1 MPGASGL
8 TAKSAAARSFISP
21 FPYLT
26 TSALLAALRRP
37 PLAAQDAARYEAR
50 QAETP
55 RPLCFTLHSQSF
67 HHGLIVSVTDF
78 RYQRRCE
85 FPSNFRTEGHVMA
98 SSSAGLTE
106 AVLYDA
112 LVNYLVSM
120 ARTVEGAM
128 NRALDALIS
137 HDSSR
142 TSALPSEVFLLEPR
156 INEMEIVIDEHAIRL
171 LRRGSFSDDEMRLI
185 VAALK
190 ITNDLERIGD
200 LAVNLAQ
207 GAVTLREMP
216 DARLPEELAPMAI
229 AVRAMVSKSLGAL
242 IFRNV
247 EMATQVLES
256 DDVVDQYRDRI
267 FENLLAGMTQQATFV
282 SPGLQFILATRHL
295 ERIADHA
302 TNIAEDII
310 FWVRGLDVRHGRGL
324 SLRPE
329 RSEGQ
334 SDSEFADQAAE
345 GAGTFA
351 SPETT
356 DVIENSHAFDASVT
370 PACDTERA

>member
-1 MPGASGL
+1 MES
-8 TAKSAAARSFISP
+8 TA
-21 FPYLT
+21 
-26 TSALLAALRRP
+26 
-37 PLAAQDAARYEAR
+37 
-50 QAETP
+50 
-55 RPLCFTLHSQSF
+55 
-67 HHGLIVSVTDF
+67 
-78 RYQRRCE
+78 
-85 FPSNFRTEGHVMA
+85 GH
-98 SSSAGLTE
+98 TE
-106 AVLYDA
+106 AVLYDT
-112 LVNYLVSM
+112 LMNYLVSM

-128 NRALDALIS
+128 NRALDALVS
-137 HDSSR
+137 PDSPR
-142 TSALPSEVFLLEPR
+142 TAALPGEVFLLEPR

-200 LAVNLAQ
+200 IAVNLAER
-207 GAVTLREMP
+207 VISLREMP
-216 DARLPEELAPMAI
+216 GAEIPEELAPMAS

-267 FENLLAGMTQQATFV
+267 FEQLLQRMMLKTELV
-282 SPGLQFILATRHL
+282 SPGLQYILATRHL

-324 SLRPE
+324 TARPE
-329 RSEGQ
+329 SSE
-334 SDSEFADQAAE
+334 S
-345 GAGTFA
+345 
-351 SPETT
+351 T
-356 DVIENSHAFDASVT
+356 DTVTKSITQNSHSLHSDVT
-370 PACDTERA
+370 AACDTQPV

>member
-1 MPGASGL
+1 
-8 TAKSAAARSFISP
+8 
-21 FPYLT
+21 
-26 TSALLAALRRP
+26 
-37 PLAAQDAARYEAR
+37 
-50 QAETP
+50 
-55 RPLCFTLHSQSF
+55 
-67 HHGLIVSVTDF
+67 
-78 RYQRRCE
+78 
-85 FPSNFRTEGHVMA
+85 MA
-98 SSSAGLTE
+98 STAAGLSE
-106 AVLYDA
+106 AVLYDT

-345 GAGTFA
+345 GAGALA
-351 SPETT
+351 SPETA

>member
-1 MPGASGL
+1 MS
-8 TAKSAAARSFISP
+8 
-21 FPYLT
+21 
-26 TSALLAALRRP
+26 
-37 PLAAQDAARYEAR
+37 
-50 QAETP
+50 
-55 RPLCFTLHSQSF
+55 
-67 HHGLIVSVTDF
+67 
-78 RYQRRCE
+78 
-85 FPSNFRTEGHVMA
+85 

-137 HDSSR
+137 LDASR
-142 TSALPSEVFLLEPR
+142 TSNLPGEVFLLEPR

-207 GAVTLREMP
+207 GAVSLREMP
-216 DARLPEELAPMAI
+216 GARVPEELAPMAV

-324 SLRPE
+324 TMRPDRPGE
-329 RSEGQ
+329 QDNCGTVSQ
-334 SDSEFADQAAE
+334 SDAE
-345 GAGTFA
+345 GALLS
-351 SPETT
+351 SPESAS
-356 DVIENSHAFDASVT
+356 VIENSHALDAGVT

>member
-1 MPGASGL
+1 
-8 TAKSAAARSFISP
+8 
-21 FPYLT
+21 
-26 TSALLAALRRP
+26 
-37 PLAAQDAARYEAR
+37 
-50 QAETP
+50 
-55 RPLCFTLHSQSF
+55 
-67 HHGLIVSVTDF
+67 
-78 RYQRRCE
+78 
-85 FPSNFRTEGHVMA
+85 MA
-98 SSSAGLTE
+98 STSAGLTE

-112 LVNYLVSM
+112 LMNYLVSM

-137 HDSSR
+137 LDSSR
-142 TSALPSEVFLLEPR
+142 TSNLPGEVFLLEPR

-207 GAVTLREMP
+207 GAVSLREMP
-216 DARLPEELAPMAI
+216 GARVPEELAPMAV

-324 SLRPE
+324 AIRPDRPGE
-329 RSEGQ
+329 QDNSGTLGQ
-334 SDSEFADQAAE
+334 ADAE
-345 GAGTFA
+345 DALLS
-351 SPETT
+351 SPESAS
-356 DVIENSHAFDASVT
+356 VIENSHALDAGVT
-370 PACDTERA
+370 PAGETKRA

>member
-1 MPGASGL
+1 MA
-8 TAKSAAARSFISP
+8 TA
-21 FPYLT
+21 
-26 TSALLAALRRP
+26 
-37 PLAAQDAARYEAR
+37 
-50 QAETP
+50 
-55 RPLCFTLHSQSF
+55 
-67 HHGLIVSVTDF
+67 
-78 RYQRRCE
+78 
-85 FPSNFRTEGHVMA
+85 
-98 SSSAGLTE
+98 AGLTE
-106 AVLYDA
+106 VVLYDT

-128 NRALDALIS
+128 NRALDAIVSLE
-137 HDSSR
+137 SSR
-142 TSALPSEVFLLEPR
+142 TAALPGEVFLLEPR

-171 LRRGSFSDDEMRLI
+171 LRRASFTDDEMRLI

-207 GAVTLREMP
+207 GVVSLREMP
-216 DARLPEELAPMAI
+216 GAQIPQELAPMAS
-229 AVRAMVSKSLGAL
+229 AVRSMVSRSLGAL

-267 FENLLAGMTQQATFV
+267 FEQLLQGMTQQPALV

-324 SLRPE
+324 AVL
-329 RSEGQ
+329 SEP
-334 SDSEFADQAAE
+334 
-345 GAGTFA
+345 
-351 SPETT
+351 SPLPTEDESNIT
-356 DVIENSHAFDASVT
+356 ENSHSLHSDVT
-370 PACDTERA
+370 PLGNTEQA